1 MPVEHI
7 TSRQAIFYLTLFIFG
22 SSIVIGINS
31 ELGQDSWIVLLTA
44 MVLSLPLLMIYA
56 RIMKLFP
63 EMDFFTAMEQLF
75 GKVLGKVITV
85 LICIYA
91 VHLGALVLRNFSEF
105 IQIVM
110 MPETPKT
117 PIAIMMVLTVTYLV
131 KSGIE
136 TTSKWSIFSVIFI
149 YSVLVFTFTVSTEE
163 IDTQNLLPVMDHT
176 VGEVAGSAAKVIS
189 FPFAESVLFITMTG
203 AIRKKD
209 SPYKIF
215 FWSVILA
222 SICFFFVIIR
232 NIMVLGAPMIKTEF
246 FSSYIT
252 ARILHIGDWLSRI
265 EGTITINFILSGI
278 AKVTLCVFAA
288 SKGMARLFGTRDY
301 RQMTIP
307 AVMIML
313 AFSSIVYINAMDMF
327 AFLNYYP
334 YYAFPFQVIIP
345 VIIWITAEIRTHRGK
360 KPLPQPP
367 APNQRYGQSGG
378 DNPPDENQNAGGNGP
393 EGAPAA
399 PAQEGAGAS

>member
-1 MPVEHI
+1 MPIEQI
-7 TSRQAIFYLTLFIFG
+7 TAKQAIFYLTLFIFG

-31 ELGQDSWIVLLTA
+31 ERGQDSWIVLLTA

-63 EMDFFTAMEQLF
+63 GIEFFTVLEHLF
-75 GKVLGKVITV
+75 GKVLGKFLTV

-117 PIAIMMVLTVTYLV
+117 PIAIMMVLAVTYLV
-131 KSGIE
+131 RSGIE
-136 TTSKWSIFSVIFI
+136 TASKWSIFAVVFI
-149 YSVLVFTFTVSTEE
+149 YCVLVFTFALSTEQ
-163 IDTQNLLPVMDHT
+163 IDTKNLLPVMDHT
-176 VGEVAGSAAKVIS
+176 VSEIGNSAFKVIS
-189 FPFAESVLFITMTG
+189 FPFAETVLFITMTG
-203 AIRKKD
+203 VIRKKD

-222 SICFFFVIIR
+222 SVCFFFVIIR
-232 NIMVLGAPMIKTEF
+232 NIMVLGVPMIKTEF

-288 SKGMARLFGTRDY
+288 SKGMAQLFGTRDY
-301 RQMTIP
+301 RQMTVP
-307 AVMIML
+307 AAVMML
-313 AFSSIVYINAMDMF
+313 AFSSIVYTNAMDMF

-345 VIIWITAEIRTHRGK
+345 VIIWIRAEIKTRRGK
-360 KPLPQPP
+360 KPLPL
-367 APNQRYGQSGG
+367 AATPNQKYGQSGG
-378 DNPPDENQNAGGNGP
+378 DNPPDENQNAGGNRP
-393 EGAPAA
+393 EGTPAA
-399 PAQEGAGAS
+399 PAQEGTGAS